1 MLTLTSTRSTKNKIT
16 VDQFHHAKEYLTIS
30 VNIYLVGTN
39 ECGKT
44 TATIITTVV
53 KQLQVPRMSQPLL
66 IQALKHLFGR
76 LKSFCKLI
84 SIATSSIRLRTW
96 LPPTTRPFPLLKV
109 SVQYHRG
116 DNLRSWYNLMPRHHL
131 RL

>member
-1 MLTLTSTRSTKNKIT
+1 MQMTSLFKLSSHLIQSNIQRMSVTPHSWSQRTVMLTLTSTRSTKNEIT
-16 VDQFHHAKEYLTIS
+16 VDQFHHAKKHLTIS
-30 VNIYLVGTN
+30 VNLYLVGTN

-84 SIATSSIRLRTW
+84 SIATSSIRLRT
-96 LPPTTRPFPLLKV
+96 
-109 SVQYHRG
+109 
-116 DNLRSWYNLMPRHHL
+116 
-131 RL
+131 